1 MKKMIVSS
9 SNTNQELHIDV
20 TVNFYRD
27 YVEADSILNTKD
39 PAFMDFEADIL
50 TACEIHDFQLQD
62 HYTSND
68 PDSIS
73 QYYVYIKTNE
83 DNTKL
88 KVYLKIRISDH
99 VPEDKVIDD
108 KLTSYAQRDAKY
120 VKEKASR
127 YAQEN
132 FNQRRGYRARRID
145 VVFNDEHYT
154 SYETALRDIEN
165 KLDEFD
171 PE

>member
-73 QYYVYIKTNE
+73 QYYVYIKTSE

-88 KVYLKIRISDH
+88 KVYLKI
-99 VPEDKVIDD
+99 
-108 KLTSYAQRDAKY
+108 
-120 VKEKASR
+120 
-127 YAQEN
+127 
-132 FNQRRGYRARRID
+132 QRRGYKARRID

>member
-68 PDSIS
+68 TDSIS

-88 KVYLKIRISDH
+88 KVYLKI
-99 VPEDKVIDD
+99 
-108 KLTSYAQRDAKY
+108 
-120 VKEKASR
+120 
-127 YAQEN
+127 
-132 FNQRRGYRARRID
+132 QRRGYKARRID